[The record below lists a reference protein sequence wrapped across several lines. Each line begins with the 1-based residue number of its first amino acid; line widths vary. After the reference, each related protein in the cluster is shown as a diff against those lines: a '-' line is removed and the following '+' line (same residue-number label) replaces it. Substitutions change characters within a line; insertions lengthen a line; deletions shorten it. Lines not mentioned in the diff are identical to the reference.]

1 MSVQV
6 FITHNILQQSR
17 ETDNAP
23 NTQDAQELKYV
34 FLLERRTVV
43 HTVVMTAATCKEPG
57 VDGWSPFSVYFQP
70 SWDIV

>member
-17 ETDNAP
+17 EMDNAQ
-23 NTQDAQELKYV
+23 NARDAQELKYV

-43 HTVVMTAATCKEPG
+43 HTVVMTPATCKEPG
-57 VDGWSPFSVYFQP
+57 VEGWSRSPYLSKPLVT
-70 SWDIV
+70 